1 MRYLFIAFIALISI
15 SGLSQKTEQKVHSV
29 QLFSGDIFNGSR
41 LIYTS
46 PILKT
51 PVFEL
56 DEKKFESPT
65 VAFFQ
70 NNHGYFANLTKIY
83 GPKNERYAIRIKSGK
98 INLFEEIEIEPYA
111 GDELSASDSEENE
124 MLATG
129 EVFGF
134 YNKGN
139 GEIKK
144 ANYKNLRTDM
154 ADNEAA
160 TKELKAYRNM
170 RYLQFALI
178 GVGAGV
184 IAYDIFKQ
192 RDNNVEFTVPIAL
205 GIAIGGSSYFLE
217 SKKEDALWLAVD
229 AYNK

>member
-1 MRYLFIAFIALISI
+1 MRYLFIAVIALCSL
-15 SGLSQKTEQKVHSV
+15 SGISQKTETKVHRV
-29 QLFSGDIFNGSR
+29 QLFTGDVFEGTR
-41 LIYTS
+41 LIYAS

-70 NNHGYFANLTKIY
+70 NNHGYFANLTNIY
-83 GPKNERYAIRIKSGK
+83 GPKNERFAIRIRTGK

-111 GDELSASDSEENE
+111 GDELAATDSEENE

-134 YNKGN
+134 YNMGN
-139 GEIKK
+139 GAIKK

-160 TKELKAYRNM
+160 SKELKGYRNM
-170 RYLQFALI
+170 RLLQFGLI
-178 GVGAGV
+178 GAGAGI

-217 SKKEDALWLAVD
+217 SKKEDALWLAAD

>member
-1 MRYLFIAFIALISI
+1 MRYFIFFLFILVSI
-15 SGLSQKTEQKVHSV
+15 SGFCQKTETKLHSV
-29 QLFSGDIFNGSR
+29 QLFSGDIFEGTR
-41 LIYTS
+41 LIYAN

-56 DEKKFESPT
+56 DEKKFDSPT
-65 VAFFQ
+65 VAYFQ
-70 NNHGYFANLTKIY
+70 NNHGYFANLTNIY
-83 GPKNERYAIRIKSGK
+83 GPKNERYAIRIRSGK

-111 GDELSASDSEENE
+111 GDELAASDSEENE

-134 YNKGN
+134 YNMGT

-144 ANYKNLRTDM
+144 ANYKNLRADM
-154 ADNEAA
+154 ADNETA
-160 TKELKAYRNM
+160 TKELKEYRNM
-170 RYLQFALI
+170 RLLQFGLI
-178 GVGAGV
+178 GAGAGI
-184 IAYDIFKQ
+184 IAFDIFRQ

-217 SKKEDALWLAVD
+217 AKKEDALWMAAD